1 MLLATRGEN
10 TKKISELVAEIT
22 SRCESDKEKQRLSAV
37 EGTRKPY
44 IDSYLRAIHLL
55 VDERERDAAVA
66 VMVNETVPAL
76 LKYHAA

>member
-22 SRCESDKEKQRLSAV
+22 SRCESEKEKQRLSVV
-37 EGTRKPY
+37 EETRKPY